1 MTAFFV
7 LICNLQKK
15 LSYFP
20 NFSASFVIC
29 KYGYCKT
36 TKNMKLHFHIEGG
49 HRIDANMAKEIIE
62 NILPLHEEATSLY
75 VKQLKEMDNAPW
87 L

>member
-1 MTAFFV
+1 
-7 LICNLQKK
+7 
-15 LSYFP
+15 
-20 NFSASFVIC
+20 
-29 KYGYCKT
+29 
-36 TKNMKLHFHIEGG
+36 
-49 HRIDANMAKEIIE
+49 MAKEIIE